1 MAVYHIAV
9 SVGSH
14 GGGASAGSKD
24 DYLER
29 EGKYKEEEGEEPE
42 VEHIEH
48 GHMPEWAADD
58 PHRYWTAADEHER
71 ANGTLYREVQFAL
84 PRELNPDQRRELA
97 VGFSERLTAKENLPY
112 TLAVHRG
119 GGDNPHA
126 HLMISER
133 RNDGIPRSAET
144 WFKRANSKN
153 PGKGG
158 ARKTRSLQGKGW
170 LRQTR
175 KSWETAAN
183 RALAEA
189 GRGERIDCRSLADRR
204 DDAMARGDLEEAA
217 EFSREPEVHLGPAA
231 LTMPDEK
238 DPLPGITAKAA
249 AVQEHNAELR
259 FERTR
264 VDDDLEK
271 EKKLLELLE
280 DRIRKL
286 AQELQRAAER
296 LAEVVQERFQERDRG
311 WSR

>member
-1 MAVYHIAV
+1 MAVYHMAV

-29 EGKYKEEEGEEPE
+29 DGKYKEEEGEEPE
-42 VEHIEH
+42 VEHIKH
-48 GHMPEWAADD
+48 GHMPEWSADD

-84 PRELNPDQRRELA
+84 PRELNPGQRRELA
-97 VGFSERLTAKENLPY
+97 VGFAERLTAKENLPY

-133 RNDGIPRSAET
+133 RNDGIPRRAET